1 MPNVPKTRIHRKLR
15 VPRPAKPD
23 DPIHDPQITEEAY
36 QLLAQGAPQKDL
48 LTVVTAPTMAEY
60 AARPALPTFRFKL
73 RGRLKDQIPELDA
86 FIAAGLAAGMT
97 PMQLMAEVLPP
108 PSAAEDARRA
118 GIRERNERMNA
129 KRLARQAALDDPEK
143 RERERVSYQKKI
155 RLRARRP
162 LHDRPRAL
170 CRALERQAADG
181 RALQQRRQQVQDA
194 RHASDWRRPQRSLFK
209 PRARLHCQS
218 GEGAQVRRAVRRRLG
233 CPRHDG

>member
-1 MPNVPKTRIHRKLR
+1 MPKTRIHRKLR

-60 AARPALPTFRFKL
+60 AARPVPPVHKFKF

-129 KRLARQAALDDPEK
+129 KRAAARAALDDPEK
-143 RERERVSYQKKI
+143 RERERVSWQKKI
-155 RLRARRP
+155 RDRARRKAEKLKRQEQEAEKKAQALAENP
-162 LHDRPRAL
+162 TLAWRHPRRKGWLPGNA
-170 CRALERQAADG
+170 G
-181 RALQQRRQQVQDA
+181 TVPP
-194 RHASDWRRPQRSLFK
+194 SK
-209 PRARLHCQS
+209 P
-218 GEGAQVRRAVRRRLG
+218 
-233 CPRHDG
+233 